1 MSTKWDT
8 VVIGAGIGGLSAA
21 ARLVQD
27 GLRVLILEKSCHPG
41 GTAYVYTRKGFTFPM
56 GPLGF
61 STPNLVRHALTDLDQ
76 GPDLLFSRVHYLVK
90 AFGVEV
96 PISLPFDQ
104 MKDELA
110 RRFPHDR
117 IGINGFFNDMDKTLS
132 ALENPSAGSNRSALD
147 KAETIP
153 AQAFLKGLIGDWRLR
168 RIVGS
173 LGTHEPYSG
182 LPLLAAMWGQM
193 SKEGIWYP
201 DGGMRAFC
209 DRLTRAATGSGEHG
223 KGYGK
228 IRLGAEV
235 KKIRLSRGRALGV
248 TLADGLEIDTAAIV
262 SNADYKATFMRLIDP
277 QFLQRR
283 WLEAVKRAKLTNSVF
298 QVCLGIDTRKVDLSA
313 FSGASRLIFKQT
325 APGDDRELSM
335 NWLAENLNPASIAA
349 QEMEISLWSKED
361 PKLAPHGSAVIVIRT
376 EADHGHFL
384 KYRPEPGKRIPAYHS
399 FKIRLGQALI
409 SQAEQLV
416 PGLEKA
422 IQVFDVATPLTFEER
437 AGRTE
442 GAVAG
447 WSWDFE
453 DNPNQSMELVRTP
466 ISGLYMAG
474 YQAYSALFMGGVPT
488 ALSSGLRAAESL
500 LGGAEP
506 IEQFRLPGD

>member
-8 VVIGAGIGGLSAA
+8 IVIGAGIGGLSAA
-21 ARLVQD
+21 ARLVKD
-27 GLRVLILEKSCHPG
+27 GLRVLVLEKSDHPG

-61 STPNLVRHALTDLDQ
+61 SSPNLVRYALKDLDH
-76 GPDLLFSRVHYLVK
+76 GPDLLFRRVHYLVN

-96 PISLPFDQ
+96 SISLPFDQ

-117 IGINGFFNDMDKTLS
+117 IGIKRFFDNMDKMLS
-132 ALENPSAGSNRSALD
+132 ALETPSTDSSRSELE
-147 KAETIP
+147 KAEAIP
-153 AQAFLKGLIGDWRLR
+153 ARVFLKGLMGDWRLR

-173 LGTHEPYSG
+173 LGTQEPYSG

-209 DRLTRAATGSGEHG
+209 DRLTKAATRCEHG
-223 KGYGK
+223 KGHGK

-248 TLADGLEIDTAAIV
+248 TLTDGTEIDTAAIV
-262 SNADYKATFMRLIDP
+262 SNADYKATFARLVDP
-277 QFLQRR
+277 QFLPRE
-283 WLEAVKRAKLTNSVF
+283 WLEAVKRAKQTHSVF
-298 QVCLGIDTRKVDLSA
+298 QVCLGIDKRKVDLSA
-313 FSGASRLIFKQT
+313 FSGSSRLISRQS
-325 APGDDRELSM
+325 APGDDRKLPT
-335 NWLAENLNPASIAA
+335 NWLTENLNPTSIAA
-349 QEMEISLWSKED
+349 QETEISLWSKED
-361 PKLAPHGSAVIVIRT
+361 SKLAPEGSAVIVIRA
-376 EADHGHFL
+376 EADHRHFL
-384 KYRPEPGKRIPAYHS
+384 KYRPAPGKRIPAYRS
-399 FKIRLGQALI
+399 FKLQLGQALI
-409 SQAEQLV
+409 SQAAQLL
-416 PGLEKA
+416 PGLESA
-422 IQVFDVATPLTFEER
+422 IQVVDVATPLTFEER

-453 DNPNQSMELVRTP
+453 NNPNQSVEMVRTP
-466 ISGLYMAG
+466 VSGLYMAG

-488 ALSSGLRAAESL
+488 ALSSGLRAAEL
-500 LGGAEP
+500 LLEGAEP
-506 IEQFRLPGD
+506 VEAFKLPGD